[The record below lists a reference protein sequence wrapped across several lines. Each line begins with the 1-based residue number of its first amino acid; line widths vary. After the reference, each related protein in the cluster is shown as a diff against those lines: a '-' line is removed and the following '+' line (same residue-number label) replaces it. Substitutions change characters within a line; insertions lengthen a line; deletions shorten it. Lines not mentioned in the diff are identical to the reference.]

1 MSNTKSYYPINN
13 TQVYVFSDGTYHV
26 SFDANKVHY
35 VFRGTREDVLQQLV
49 HRVRRIW
56 HVR

>member
-13 TQVYVFSDGTYHV
+13 TRVYVFPDRTYHV
-26 SFDANKVHY
+26 SFDANNVHY

-49 HRVRRIW
+49 HRVKRIL